1 MLYRLE
7 DLAGNRSMPVTRR
20 QFLNYAATG
29 TAVSTAS
36 GFSFAQKRGVI
47 KPNKLE
53 SGMTVGLVSPAS
65 NAAEDEDIL
74 ASIEFVKSLGFEAK
88 ASSNLFARNQ
98 YLAGTDQQRARDLN
112 AFFADPEIDAIFCTR
127 GGYGAPRILPFLDY
141 ETIAANPKVFMGYSD
156 ITALLNAIQV
166 KTGLV
171 TYHGPMAFE
180 NFTDYTFEQFEKVLQ
195 NPQKMIDLGE
205 PPNFESGPGR
215 VERENRITMISSGI
229 AEGRL
234 VGGNLSLLVTLLGT
248 EYEPDF
254 DGAILFLEDVYE
266 PPYSIDRMLTHLWLT
281 GKLEQVAGIAF
292 GKFTNA
298 SYGSNTFSV
307 EEVIR
312 ARCEN
317 LGIPV
322 VKGLMIGHTQDQTVV
337 PLGLTARLDAD
348 ERKLTLLEMAVK

>member
-1 MLYRLE
+1 
-7 DLAGNRSMPVTRR
+7 
-20 QFLNYAATG
+20 
-29 TAVSTAS
+29 
-36 GFSFAQKRGVI
+36 
-47 KPNKLE
+47 
-53 SGMTVGLVSPAS
+53 
-65 NAAEDEDIL
+65 
-74 ASIEFVKSLGFEAK
+74 
-88 ASSNLFARNQ
+88 
-98 YLAGTDQQRARDLN
+98 
-112 AFFADPEIDAIFCTR
+112 
-127 GGYGAPRILPFLDY
+127 
-141 ETIAANPKVFMGYSD
+141 MGYSD

-180 NFTDYTFEQFEKVLQ
+180 NFTDYTFEQFEKVLLS
-195 NPQKMIDLGE
+195 PQKLVDIGE

-215 VERENRITMISSGI
+215 VERENRVTRISAGI

-234 VGGNLSLLVTLLGT
+234 IGGNLSLLVTLLGT

-254 DGAILFLEDVYE
+254 EGAILFLEDVYE
-266 PPYSIDRMLTHLWLT
+266 PPYSIDRMLTHLWLA

-317 LGIPV
+317 LEIPV
-322 VKGLMIGHTQDQTVV
+322 LKGFMIGHTQDQTVV

-348 ERKLTLLEMAVK
+348 EGKLTLLEMAVV

>member
-1 MLYRLE
+1 
-7 DLAGNRSMPVTRR
+7 MPVTRR
-20 QFLNYAATG
+20 QFLNHAATG
-29 TAVSTAS
+29 VGFSAAS
-36 GFSFAQKRGVI
+36 GFSFAQKREVI

-53 SGMTVGLVSPAS
+53 IGMTVGLVSPAS
-65 NAAEDEDIL
+65 NAEEDEDIL
-74 ASIEFVKSLGFEAK
+74 ASIEFVNSLGFEAK
-88 ASSNLFARNQ
+88 ASPNLFARNQ
-98 YLAGTDQQRARDLN
+98 YLAGTDQQRAQDLN
-112 AFFADPEIDAIFCTR
+112 ASFADPEIDAIFCTR
-127 GGYGAPRILPFLDY
+127 GGYGTPRILPFLDY
-141 ETIAANPKVFMGYSD
+141 EIIAANPKVFMGYSD

-166 KTGLV
+166 KTGLI

-180 NFTDYTFEQFEKVLQ
+180 NFTDYTFEQFQKVLL
-195 NPQKMIDLGE
+195 NPQKVLDIGE

-215 VERENRITMISSGI
+215 VDRENRVTSISRGI

-281 GKLEQVAGIAF
+281 GKLKQVAGIAF

-322 VKGLMIGHTQDQTVV
+322 VKGFMIGHTQDQTVV
-337 PLGLTARLDAD
+337 PLGLIARLDAD

>member
-1 MLYRLE
+1 
-7 DLAGNRSMPVTRR
+7 
-20 QFLNYAATG
+20 
-29 TAVSTAS
+29 
-36 GFSFAQKRGVI
+36 
-47 KPNKLE
+47 
-53 SGMTVGLVSPAS
+53 
-65 NAAEDEDIL
+65 
-74 ASIEFVKSLGFEAK
+74 
-88 ASSNLFARNQ
+88 
-98 YLAGTDQQRARDLN
+98 
-112 AFFADPEIDAIFCTR
+112 
-127 GGYGAPRILPFLDY
+127 
-141 ETIAANPKVFMGYSD
+141 
-156 ITALLNAIQV
+156 
-166 KTGLV
+166 
-171 TYHGPMAFE
+171 MAFE

-195 NPQKMIDLGE
+195 NPQKMVDLGE

-337 PLGLTARLDAD
+337 PLGLIARLDAD
-348 ERKLTLLEMAVK
+348 ERKLTLLEMAVQ